1 METQKQNKTKK
12 QNSIRNLLIN
22 VCHCDSG
29 KSIHTYNLYATS
41 FTCMRN
47 TCEGEFLG
55 VLIS

>member
-1 METQKQNKTKK
+1 MYVSVILVKVSAHITC
-12 QNSIRNLLIN
+12 
-22 VCHCDSG
+22 V
-29 KSIHTYNLYATS
+29 YATS